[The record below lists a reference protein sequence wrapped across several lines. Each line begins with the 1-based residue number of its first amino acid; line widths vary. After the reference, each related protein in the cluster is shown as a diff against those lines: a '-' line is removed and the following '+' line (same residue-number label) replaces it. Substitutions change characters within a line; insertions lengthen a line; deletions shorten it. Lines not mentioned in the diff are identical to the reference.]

1 MHLNNTDQQHY
12 LHVYVYSNFN
22 TIDMLNMK
30 VKFEIFRL
38 VFPSPFSKKKKI
50 KQTNKIIDI
59 ILSNAWSSSFSVFTS
74 LASDY
79 YKYIFCTVLMVTSE
93 LGGLKDEKK
102 SAKRQTP
109 KKKLRF
115 YLINDVYINVFIPF
129 L

>member
-79 YKYIFCTVLMVTSE
+79 YKYIFCTVLMVTLE
-93 LGGLKDEKK
+93 VGGLKDEKK
-102 SAKRQTP
+102 ICQEANAE
-109 KKKLRF
+109 KKIKVLF
-115 YLINDVYINVFIPF
+115 NK
-129 L
+129 